1 MKRSI
6 FAIILAG
13 LVLLTGLGAAVLSIS
28 RPAPVDAHAMTAANE
43 LVAASHYVEA
53 AQMYEQMIAQG
64 AQDATLYYNLGN
76 ATLALGD
83 AGRALAAYEQAAA
96 LAPRDADIQANLALA
111 QQQARGPVSRSSAT
125 PLGALADVTGRRLTV
140 DELALL
146 ALSACFALGFLVF
159 AYRGLQPERRPAVL
173 RTAMAV
179 ALLVVLA
186 TGGMLFSR
194 MATPRLAARATIMGQ
209 PPAGSGGQQAGVPTN
224 ISNPL

>member
-6 FAIILAG
+6 FAVILAG
-13 LVLLTGLGAAVLSIS
+13 LVLSAGLGTAVLSIS

-43 LVAASHYVEA
+43 LVAAGHYAEA

-111 QQQARGPVSRSSAT
+111 LQQIRGPVNRT
-125 PLGALADVTGRRLTV
+125 PANPVGSLAYVTGRWLTV

-146 ALSACFALGFLVF
+146 ALGACFALGLLVF
-159 AYRGLQPERRPAVL
+159 AYRTLQPERRPAVL
-173 RTAMAV
+173 PAAVLRAATGV
-179 ALLVVLA
+179 ALLVLLA
-186 TGGMLFSR
+186 TGGALASR
-194 MATPRLAARATIMGQ
+194 MATSRLAARATIGH
-209 PPAGSGGQQAGVPTN
+209 QALVPTN
-224 ISNPL
+224 SSNPLQRL